1 MERKCLVG
9 ILVVFVICLA
19 TRIFYVHE
27 KSILEGDEL
36 TSLTLAYNNTGWGD
50 NTYAPD
56 VAYTADRLRCN
67 LYTDDTGGFTG
78 YANDIKA
85 LWLDNRDPS
94 HASLYY
100 MLLRTSLLMVGH
112 ASIDEVVRWGCAL
125 NIALF
130 ALTFLFAFLSA
141 KMLLRRHPHLIAAAL
156 LVAFMN
162 PMSVSNAL
170 LLREYQLAECL
181 AAIFFFIFLK
191 IVGQV
196 KDGKSP
202 LTVANVVM
210 ASLAAAAFVSAGY
223 FNTFLVI
230 LACCY
235 LIYAAKRCGM
245 AGKACTMVA
254 ICLPLSLLFATMLY
268 SGFFNFL
275 TDIRTAEVVG
285 KAQGGGFVSNT
296 VLAVK
301 SGGKFLCLDILNP
314 LLIAAIATLAVKSR
328 KTLTAHLRQSRWPYF
343 AIAACWFASILFFAT
358 WKEPRYVAPCCSLLC
373 LALIA
378 TLQELLAKSNKY
390 VITAAMLITAA
401 YTLASGRILY
411 VHPSLLEGF
420 QWPEAKNM
428 YLYGPNS
435 DERSTLTLLV
445 PYMRDNQTCTI
456 LQSTEEINAVCEC
469 SDSTTYVFGAS
480 FPELK
485 VLPCFKSSYAFNPWQ
500 DIYEYQPSA
509 I

>member
-9 ILVVFVICLA
+9 ILVVFVLCLA

-27 KSILEGDEL
+27 KSIIEGDEF

-56 VAYTADRLRCN
+56 VAYTADSLRLN
-67 LYTDDTGGFTG
+67 LYTDDTSGFTG

-100 MLLRTSLLMVGH
+100 MLLRTSLLMVDH

-125 NIALF
+125 NIMLF
-130 ALTFLFAFLSA
+130 AITFLFEFLSA
-141 KMLLRRHPHLIAAAL
+141 KMLFRRHPHLIAAAL

-181 AAIFFFIFLK
+181 AAVFFFIFLK

-196 KDGKSP
+196 KTGKSA
-202 LTVANVVM
+202 LSVTNVVM

-230 LACCY
+230 FLCCY

-245 AGKACTMVA
+245 VGKACAMVA

-275 TDIRTAEVVG
+275 TDIRTAEVIG
-285 KAQGGGFVSNT
+285 KAQGGGFVSN
-296 VLAVK
+296 AIQAIK
-301 SGGKFLCLDILNP
+301 SGGIFLCLDILNP

-328 KTLTAHLRQSRWPYF
+328 KTPTVKLHQSQWPYF
-343 AIAACWFASILFFAT
+343 AIAACWFATVLFFAT

-373 LALIA
+373 LTLIA
-378 TLQELLAKSNKY
+378 TAQQMLAKANKF
-390 VITAAMLITAA
+390 VLTAVMLITAA
-401 YTLASGRILY
+401 YPMASGRILY
-411 VHPSLLEGF
+411 VHPSLPEDF
-420 QWPEAKNM
+420 QWPEAKNL
-428 YLYGPNS
+428 YLYGPDN

-456 LQSTEEINAVCEC
+456 LQSTEEINAVCKS
-469 SDSTTYVFGAS
+469 SDSTTYVFGAD

-485 VLPCFKSSYAFNPWQ
+485 SLPCFKCSYAFNPWQ
-500 DIYEYQPSA
+500 DIYEYQPNH
-509 I
+509 